1 MPPTEQQM
9 LQAEHENLLNPE
21 EQQALNELRDVGG
34 IGPALAVTAL
44 RERGATSGVKRM
56 QPLGTAPPVAPPV
69 ETPPAPPEASVAT
82 QPASPTPGLGQALWD
97 SLGAGGRRAEA
108 MVGDIADDPMAYLR
122 SVLAMTQGPE
132 GLMRGI
138 AGGAL
143 EPAKYAFPPALAGEV
158 AGGTGM
164 RMAGGTPDQVRAAEE
179 AGGVVGGGL
188 ATVGP
193 SLLRGG
199 AWLASPTLRGQNK
212 VTKLLTSSR
221 NSQLAA
227 EEAQLAEQAAAGGA
241 AGPVIANIRGRLV
254 SEASKRAKTARQYE
268 EQFSP
273 QTIKQYEEL
282 QAAPPQEV
290 TATGQLVRAPK
301 GSPKPL
307 TEKDYSRNI
316 LELRESNTRAGDMVM
331 ALDRQLDRRLKNI
344 GDVGRARVLA
354 RDPDLVTAIRLHAS
368 PEEMTVIERAV
379 ASGKPLSKIALTE
392 EETIKIGQAMQAGRG
407 ILSPIVHWGIGGAG
421 LGYLGIVG
429 GLVATGGAPVVL
441 GAGTMIAARLG
452 LKALDAAIA
461 SRAGAAG
468 LRGLA
473 QMQPGT
479 QDVARALGALGGELG
494 GPLKLEPKD

>member
-34 IGPALAVTAL
+34 IGPALAVVAL
-44 RERGATSGVKRM
+44 RERGATSGVKKL
-56 QPLGTAPPVAPPV
+56 QPPSAAPVAAPPV
-69 ETPPAPPEASVAT
+69 EAPPAPPEAAVAP
-82 QPASPTPGLGQALWD
+82 QQASPTPGLGQALWD
-97 SLGAGGRRAEA
+97 SLGAGGRRAEQ
-108 MVGDIADDPMAYLR
+108 MVGNIADDPMAYLR
-122 SVLAMTQGPE
+122 SVLALTQGPE
-132 GLMRGI
+132 GLSRGI
-138 AGGAL
+138 AAGAL

-164 RMAGGTPDQVRAAEE
+164 RMVGGTPDQVRAAEE
-179 AGGVVGGGL
+179 AGGVVGGLG

-193 SLLRGG
+193 ALARGG
-199 AWLASPTLRGQNK
+199 ARLLSPSLRGQERA
-212 VTKLLTSSR
+212 TKLLTSSR

-241 AGPVIANIRGRLV
+241 AGPVITDIRGRLT
-254 SEASKRAKTARQYE
+254 SEAGKRAKTAQQYE
-268 EQFSP
+268 ERFSP
-273 QTIKQYEEL
+273 QTIQRAQEL
-282 QAAPPQEV
+282 EAAPSQVDPV
-290 TATGQLVRAPK
+290 TGKLLRRAK
-301 GSPKPL
+301 GAPKPL

-316 LELRESNTRAGDMVM
+316 LELREANTRAGDMVM
-331 ALDRQLDRRLKNI
+331 QFDRQVDRRLKNL
-344 GDVGRARVLA
+344 GDVGRSRTLA
-354 RDPDLVTAIRLHAS
+354 KDPDLVAAIRSHAS
-368 PEEMTVIERAV
+368 PEEMAVIERAV
-379 ASGKPLSKIALTE
+379 ASGRPLSKIALTE
-392 EETIKIGQAMQAGRG
+392 EEAIKIGQAMQEGRG
-407 ILSPIVHWGIGGAG
+407 MLSPLVHWGIGGAG
-421 LGYLGIVG
+421 LGYLGTVG

-473 QMQPGT
+473 QLQPGT

-494 GPLKLEPKD
+494 GPLKLEPMD